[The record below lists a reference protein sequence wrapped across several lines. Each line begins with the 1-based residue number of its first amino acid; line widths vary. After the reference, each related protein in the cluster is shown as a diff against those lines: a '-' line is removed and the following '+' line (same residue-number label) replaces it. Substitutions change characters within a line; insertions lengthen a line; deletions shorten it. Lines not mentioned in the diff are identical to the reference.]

1 MKPALRF
8 LILFVFSI
16 CFNPAMPKILA
27 EPLPLKRVVELAIS
41 HSTVTGATVAD
52 EQRAFASYHEARN
65 QYIPQV
71 VAGAGLGASW
81 GFPLSLEGAAP
92 SIFNLNT
99 QSALLNPSLRQFVK
113 AARQEWQASSI
124 RTKDQ
129 RNQVIQDAVLNY
141 AELSKWEG
149 LLNHLRE
156 QQGDAQKAEQ
166 IVEQRIREGVDSSL
180 ARSKAQL
187 VTARVRLHL
196 AQALGAIDV
205 LRSQLAHMTGLPA
218 ASIETVAESMPALPE
233 LKQEEDLAS
242 EAAQSSPA
250 VQAAE
255 MRAAAQNLK
264 ARAEHRAMLPSI
276 DFAAQYAVLSKYNNY
291 FEFYKRFERNNA
303 TVGVAIRFPFLN
315 PSQHAR
321 AAAADADAAK
331 AKSDA
336 QAAKNQASEQTLKL
350 QRSVEQLAAFPQA
363 NANALQVRLDAGTA
377 SFHDLE
383 DARDQANERF
393 NALQDANFE
402 VERARIALL
411 RATGEL
417 ENWVGVGK

>member
-41 HSTVTGATVAD
+41 HSTVTGATAAD

-250 VQAAE
+250 VQAVE

-291 FEFYKRFERNNA
+291 FEFYKRF
-303 TVGVAIRFPFLN
+303 
-315 PSQHAR
+315 
-321 AAAADADAAK
+321 
-331 AKSDA
+331 
-336 QAAKNQASEQTLKL
+336 
-350 QRSVEQLAAFPQA
+350 
-363 NANALQVRLDAGTA
+363 
-377 SFHDLE
+377 
-383 DARDQANERF
+383 
-393 NALQDANFE
+393 
-402 VERARIALL
+402 
-411 RATGEL
+411 
-417 ENWVGVGK
+417 